1 MIMLKKCVL
10 LLLVMV
16 MGAQLFS
23 CGKTDAGKETTIG
36 ETKEPEE
43 QSRYCVVTYLDVD
56 GVTVLGSEQVV
67 RGELAKGGQYGE
79 ERRDYVKMWI
89 DQNGNEFDA
98 SQAINEDLSLRL
110 YYQPEGAKQIYSKEV
125 LDMIK
130 MPAKVNFKPDDRY
143 YQNYIY
149 FAMQASIEMTQKGR
163 LWSCWIGGEDGSVQ

>member
-1 MIMLKKCVL
+1 MNMLKKCVL

-36 ETKEPEE
+36 QTKEPEE

-79 ERRDYVKMWI
+79 ERRD
-89 DQNGNEFDA
+89 NGNVA
-98 SQAINEDLSLRL
+98 LRNNGRRW
-110 YYQPEGAKQIYSKEV
+110 YNI
-125 LDMIK
+125 
-130 MPAKVNFKPDDRY
+130 MPIFR
-143 YQNYIY
+143 
-149 FAMQASIEMTQKGR
+149 
-163 LWSCWIGGEDGSVQ
+163 